1 MKIFSRKY
9 ITFALIMIVCFFSG
23 AFTYQWMADK
33 LSLEDIRAATKVIGV
48 EMTDKEIIGVKEGV
62 ERNLAHYEDFR
73 ATPIPNSVVPS
84 LVFNPL
90 PPGFSVEKEQKKI
103 RFSKLKGVKMPSN
116 KEDLAFF
123 TVRELAELIRTR
135 QITSVELTQ
144 FFIARLKKHDE
155 QLKCVVTLTEDRAM
169 KMAQQADR
177 EIAAGKY
184 KGLLHGI
191 PYGAKD
197 LFAVKGYPTTWGA
210 MPYKDQMLDHDATV
224 VQKLDQAGAILIAKM
239 TMGALARGDI
249 WFGGKT
255 RNPWNLEQGSSGSS
269 AGSASAVAAGLLPFA
284 LGTETMGSI
293 VSPSTR
299 CGATGLR
306 PTYGRVSRNGAMAL
320 SWTMDKVGPICRSVE
335 DCAIVFEAIRGADGK
350 DPTLIDAAF
359 NYDDRM
365 DPRKLKVGY
374 LKSAFEG
381 DYAFKSQDSL
391 TLETMKKLGFELVPI
406 ELPESANLRPVLI
419 AESAAAFDEL
429 TRSNRDELLT
439 RQDANSWPVTFRTA
453 RFIPAVEYIQA
464 SRLRTKLIAEMNEVM
479 QGIDVYLNPS
489 WNGSSL
495 RITNYTGHPCVVV
508 PNGFIEGSPTSITF
522 TGSLFGEAEL
532 LKVAKAFQDATAFHQ
547 KHPEMF
553 K

>member
-1 MKIFSRKY
+1 
-9 ITFALIMIVCFFSG
+9 
-23 AFTYQWMADK
+23 
-33 LSLEDIRAATKVIGV
+33 
-48 EMTDKEIIGVKEGV
+48 
-62 ERNLAHYEDFR
+62 
-73 ATPIPNSVVPS
+73 
-84 LVFNPL
+84 
-90 PPGFSVEKEQKKI
+90 
-103 RFSKLKGVKMPSN
+103 MPAN
-116 KEDLAFF
+116 KDELAFY
-123 TVRELAELIRTR
+123 TVRELAELIRTK
-135 QITSVELTQ
+135 QISSVELTR
-144 FFIARLKKHDE
+144 FFLDRLKKYDE
-155 QLKCVVTLTEDRAM
+155 QLKCVVTLTEDRAL
-169 KMAQQADR
+169 KMAQKADR
-177 EIAAGKY
+177 EIASGNY

-210 MPYKDQMLDHDATV
+210 MPYKEQMLDYDATV
-224 VQKLDQAGAILIAKM
+224 IQKLDQAGAVLLAKM
-239 TMGALARGDI
+239 TMGALARGDV

-306 PTYGRVSRNGAMAL
+306 PTFGRVSRNGAMAL

-335 DCAIVFEAIRGADGK
+335 DCAIVFEVIRGVDGK
-350 DPTLIDAAF
+350 DPTLMAAPF
-359 NYDDRM
+359 NYDVRK
-365 DPRKLKVGY
+365 DPKKLRVGY

-381 DYAFKSQDSL
+381 DYAFKTQDSL
-391 TLETMKKLGFELVPI
+391 ALETMKKLGFELIPI
-406 ELPESANLRPVLI
+406 ELPESANLRPVLT

-429 TRSNRDELLT
+429 TRSNRDDLLT
-439 RQDANSWPVTFRTA
+439 RQDANSWPVTFRMA

-464 SRLRTKLIAEMNEVM
+464 NRLRTKLIAEMDEVM

-489 WNGSSL
+489 WNGPSL

-508 PNGFIEGSPTSITF
+508 PNGFVEGSPTSITF
-522 TGSLFGEAEL
+522 TGSLFGEADL
-532 LKVAKAFQDATAFHQ
+532 LSVAKAFQEATEFHE
-547 KHPEMF
+547 KHPDEF